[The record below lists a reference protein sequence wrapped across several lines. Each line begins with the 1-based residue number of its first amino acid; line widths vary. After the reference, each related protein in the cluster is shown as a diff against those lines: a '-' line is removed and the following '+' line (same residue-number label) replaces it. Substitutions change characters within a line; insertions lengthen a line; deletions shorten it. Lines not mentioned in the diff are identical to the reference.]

1 MTENAAGVPEADA
14 LEQATLADPLAD
26 EDLLNAL
33 PDQPIGEP
41 EAALPPGSEW
51 DQVEQRVVVVPA
63 EDDYV

>member
-14 LEQATLADPLAD
+14 LEQAALADPLAD

-33 PDQPIGEP
+33 PDQPIGAP
-41 EAALPPGSEW
+41 EASLPPASEW
-51 DQVEQRVVVVPA
+51 DQVEQRVVAVPA